1 MSRTERSVRSG
12 GGEASPRPLRQA
24 VVVLPSAFTLGN
36 LFFGLWAIV
45 SVLRGDPGLAAWLV
59 VAAAVADWLD
69 GRAARLASSYSR
81 FGAELDSLV
90 DMVSFGVAPAL
101 IAYAAFFT
109 VGEWSWVVCFLF
121 TAAAALRLARFNVEQ
136 AGRAKHHFLGL
147 PTPAAGGLVAT
158 FYPFTQSGF
167 FTETLSGLASGRIVA
182 VGMVTLAGLMLSH
195 VPYAVLRPGI
205 RSGAGRM
212 SLALLLVSIPLLIWR
227 PALTAAPL
235 LGLYVAYGMLRA
247 LVLQLLERFPSREVL
262 DELRRG
268 RRGARRR
275 SVSWE
280 PPDDRSSPDEETATM
295 DAERGLGRS
304 REVR

>member
-1 MSRTERSVRSG
+1 MSRPEPSVRPG
-12 GGEASPRPLRQA
+12 GSEASRRPLRQA
-24 VVVLPSAFTLGN
+24 VLVLPSAFTLGN
-36 LFFGLWAIV
+36 LFFGLWAVV

-101 IAYAAFFT
+101 IAYSAFFA

-158 FYPFTQSGF
+158 FYPFTQTAF
-167 FTETLSGLASGRIVA
+167 FADALSGLASGRIVA

-212 SLALLLVSIPLLIWR
+212 SLGVLVVSIPLLLWR

-235 LGLYVAYGMLRA
+235 LALYVAYGMLRA
-247 LVLQLLERFPSREVL
+247 LVLQLLERFPNREVL
-262 DELRRG
+262 DELKRG
-268 RRGARRR
+268 RPGGRRR
-275 SVSWE
+275 SIPWE
-280 PPDDRSSPDEETATM
+280 PPEPPSPADGRAPSAPTERRS
-295 DAERGLGRS
+295 GRS
-304 REVR
+304 MEGG

>member
-1 MSRTERSVRSG
+1 MSREPSIRSG
-12 GGEASPRPLRQA
+12 GPEVSPRLRRQA
-24 VVVLPSAFTLGN
+24 VLVLPSAFTLGN

-101 IAYAAFFT
+101 IAYTAFFA

-158 FYPFTQSGF
+158 FYPFSQTEF
-167 FTETLSGLASGRIVA
+167 FTGALPALASGRIVA
-182 VGMVTLAGLMLSH
+182 VGMVTLAALMLSH
-195 VPYAVLRPGI
+195 VPYAVLRPAI

-212 SLALLLVSIPLLIWR
+212 SLAVLVVAIPLLLWR
-227 PALTAAPL
+227 PASTAAPL
-235 LGLYVAYGMLRA
+235 LGLYVAYGVLRA
-247 LVLQLLERFPSREVL
+247 LVLQLLERFPSREVM

-268 RRGARRR
+268 RRGERRR
-275 SVSWE
+275 SIPWE
-280 PPDDRSSPDEETATM
+280 RPESPPSSDDEASTM
-295 DAERGLGRS
+295 RAERGVGRS